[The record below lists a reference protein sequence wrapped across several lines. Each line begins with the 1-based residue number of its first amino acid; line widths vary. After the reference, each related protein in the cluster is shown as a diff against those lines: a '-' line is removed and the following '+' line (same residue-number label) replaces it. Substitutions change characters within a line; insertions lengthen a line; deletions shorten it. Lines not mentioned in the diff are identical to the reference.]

1 MRAVTIVFM
10 VVAPDLSGEHRA
22 DPVLWAKCL
31 HRRFGSAS
39 SDAHGKTAA
48 ATDCG
53 RSMMAAGSSPAR
65 VTDRVGNVRAVQRA
79 RCR

>member
-39 SDAHGKTAA
+39 SVWMTRMVKPL
-48 ATDCG
+48 
-53 RSMMAAGSSPAR
+53 RQLI
-65 VTDRVGNVRAVQRA
+65 VGGA
-79 RCR
+79 